1 MCLTTSML
9 SQTFQNPVLNVVSKS
24 QPLTSQN
31 FWRIGCFQRA
41 LEYRRWGSVLFYG
54 FESFLKKRRWRESLK
69 FLKRGSY
76 WIAFK
81 VKWKNPD
88 SRSPIQFDLK
98 IRGNMWA
105 GFILLAIT
113 LGSYFLN
120 CFKVINRIRRVEH
133 QSNHTQDLHSLL
145 FLYTLSFVVLFAKS
159 HH

>member
-1 MCLTTSML
+1 MLCAKCCVQKSASHLTELLKDCMFSTSFGISL
-9 SQTFQNPVLNVVSKS
+9 LRFSTFLW
-24 QPLTSQN
+24 
-31 FWRIGCFQRA
+31 FWK
-41 LEYRRWGSVLFYG
+41 
-54 FESFLKKRRWRESLK
+54 FLKKRRWRESLK

-98 IRGNMWA
+98 IRGKMWA

-120 CFKVINRIRRVEH
+120 CFKVINMIHRVEQ
-133 QSNHTQDLHSLL
+133 QSNHTGPPFFV
-145 FLYTLSFVVLFAKS
+145 FLYTLSFDVLFDKS